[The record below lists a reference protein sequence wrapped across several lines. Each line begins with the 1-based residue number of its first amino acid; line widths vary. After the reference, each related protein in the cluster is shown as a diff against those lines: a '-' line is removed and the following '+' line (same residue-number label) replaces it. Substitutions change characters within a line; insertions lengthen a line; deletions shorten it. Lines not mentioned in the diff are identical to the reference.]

1 MKMSRI
7 VSCMIVPLLG
17 GCSII
22 MASKLPIARPPE
34 KLVEGV
40 ERAFVDG
47 HYGYPLAIGK
57 NGAGLYT
64 EQIQFIDGTPVGWK
78 IARCCIHGGLDACT
92 YFLWEFI
99 GTPIELCNMKYPVY
113 VYFVIYDENNRIIRT
128 VNADTPEG
136 KKYMA
141 LDWSVPRDPDL
152 KVNLNDNVRKESIGV
167 PPKNVASVPVNNGNG
182 LMPPQAEKEQQKKA
196 LSSFEA
202 LQKLRQ
208 DGEISE
214 QEYNERILKFME
226 EKK

>member
-1 MKMSRI
+1 
-7 VSCMIVPLLG
+7 MIVPLLG

-40 ERAFVDG
+40 DRDFVDG

-57 NGAGLYT
+57 NDAGLYT
-64 EQIQFIDGTPVGWK
+64 EQIQFIDGTPIGWK

-92 YFLWEFI
+92 WFLWEFI
-99 GTPIELCNMKYPVY
+99 GTPIELCNMKYPIY
-113 VYFVIYDENNRIIRT
+113 VYFVIYDENNQIVRT

-152 KVNLNDNVRKESIGV
+152 KVNLNDNVRKENMGV
-167 PPKNVASVPVNNGNG
+167 PLENAVPVPVNNG
-182 LMPPQAEKEQQKKA
+182 LAAPQPEAEQKKE

-202 LQKLRQ
+202 LQKRRQ

-214 QEYNERILKFME
+214 QEYNERILKLME

>member
-1 MKMSRI
+1 
-7 VSCMIVPLLG
+7 MIVPLLG

-22 MASKLPIARPPE
+22 MASRLPISRPPE

-47 HYGYPLAIGK
+47 HYGYPLAIDR
-57 NGAGLYT
+57 NDAGLYT

-152 KVNLNDNVRKESIGV
+152 KVNLNDNVRRGT
-167 PPKNVASVPVNNGNG
+167 ASVPTKNVTSVPVDNV
-182 LMPPQAEKEQQKKA
+182 LTVSHIEKEQKKA
-196 LSSFEA
+196 SSSFET

-214 QEYNERILKFME
+214 QEYNERILKLME

>member
-1 MKMSRI
+1 MRMSRI

-40 ERAFVDG
+40 DRDFVDG

-57 NGAGLYT
+57 NDAGLYT
-64 EQIQFIDGTPVGWK
+64 EQIQFIDGTPIGWK

-92 YFLWEFI
+92 WFLWEFI
-99 GTPIELCNMKYPVY
+99 GTPIELCNMKYPIY
-113 VYFVIYDENNRIIRT
+113 VYFVIYDENNQIVRT

-152 KVNLNDNVRKESIGV
+152 KVNLNDNVRKENMGV
-167 PPKNVASVPVNNGNG
+167 PLENAAPVPVNNG
-182 LMPPQAEKEQQKKA
+182 LTAPQPEAEQKKEP
-196 LSSFEA
+196 SSFEA
-202 LQKLRQ
+202 LQKRRQ

-214 QEYNERILKFME
+214 QEYNERILKLME

>member
-1 MKMSRI
+1 
-7 VSCMIVPLLG
+7 MIVPLLG

-40 ERAFVDG
+40 DRDFVDG

-57 NGAGLYT
+57 NDAGLYT
-64 EQIQFIDGTPVGWK
+64 EQIQFIDGTPIGWK

-92 YFLWEFI
+92 WFLWEFI
-99 GTPIELCNMKYPVY
+99 GTPIELCNMKYPIY
-113 VYFVIYDENNRIIRT
+113 VYFVIYDENNQIVRT

-152 KVNLNDNVRKESIGV
+152 KVNLNDNVRKENMGV
-167 PPKNVASVPVNNGNG
+167 PLENAAPVPVNNG
-182 LMPPQAEKEQQKKA
+182 LTAPQPEVEQKKE

-202 LQKLRQ
+202 LQKRRQ

-214 QEYNERILKFME
+214 QEYNERILKLME

>member
-1 MKMSRI
+1 MRMIRI

-40 ERAFVDG
+40 DRDFVDG

-57 NGAGLYT
+57 NDAGLYT
-64 EQIQFIDGTPVGWK
+64 EQIQFIDGTPIGWK

-92 YFLWEFI
+92 WFLWEFI
-99 GTPIELCNMKYPVY
+99 GTPIELCNMKYPIY
-113 VYFVIYDENNRIIRT
+113 VYFVIYDENNQIVRT

-152 KVNLNDNVRKESIGV
+152 KVNLNDNVRKENMGV
-167 PPKNVASVPVNNGNG
+167 PLENAAPVPMNNG
-182 LMPPQAEKEQQKKA
+182 LTAPQPEVEQKKE

-202 LQKLRQ
+202 LQKRRQ

-214 QEYNERILKFME
+214 QEYNERILKLME

>member
-1 MKMSRI
+1 MRMSRI

-40 ERAFVDG
+40 DRDFVDG

-57 NGAGLYT
+57 NDAGLYT
-64 EQIQFIDGTPVGWK
+64 EQIQFIDGTPIGWK

-92 YFLWEFI
+92 WFLWEFI
-99 GTPIELCNMKYPVY
+99 GTPIELCNMKYPIY
-113 VYFVIYDENNRIIRT
+113 VYFVIYDENNQIVRT

-152 KVNLNDNVRKESIGV
+152 KVNLNDNVRKENMGV
-167 PPKNVASVPVNNGNG
+167 PLENAAPVPVNNG
-182 LMPPQAEKEQQKKA
+182 LTAPQPEVEQKKE

-202 LQKLRQ
+202 LQKRRQ

-214 QEYNERILKFME
+214 QEYNERILKLME